1 MTYNGAHTPCASCK
15 VLPGSRH
22 KADCTGGLHDCQP
35 HRYIGYADGSA
46 CYVCGNPR
54 SRAAHKDYVDGVAD
68 VQKKE
73 EKRRDEIER
82 DQWAELTASEKVAEF
97 DRYDR

>member
-1 MTYNGAHTPCASCK
+1 
-15 VLPGSRH
+15 
-22 KADCTGGLHDCQP
+22 
-35 HRYIGYADGSA
+35 
-46 CYVCGNPR
+46 VCGNPR

-97 DRYDR
+97 DRYDQ